1 MQFTSREA
9 RQQFSRLL
17 KAVEQGK
24 EVEITRG
31 GRVVARLTR
40 PETREAAGIRRAVA
54 RQALRD
60 AMPPA
65 RSSST
70 DLIREL
76 RDNARY

>member
-1 MQFTSREA
+1 MQFSIREA
-9 RQQFSRLL
+9 RQKFSRLL
-17 KAVEQGK
+17 EAVEQGI

-40 PETREAAGIRRAVA
+40 PETREAAGIRRAFV

-60 AMPPA
+60 GLPPA
-65 RSSST
+65 RISSA